1 MQSEF
6 EELLGSRNVYYQ
18 PPASTKMAYPAI
30 RYSLKDFDV
39 KSANNMPYL
48 RKPCYEVTL
57 IDKNPDSEFVELI
70 MNIPYCSFDR
80 SYKADNLNHFVFT
93 IYH

>member
-18 PPASTKMAYPAI
+18 PPASIKMMYPAI

-39 KSANNMPYL
+39 KQANNSSYL
-48 RKPCYEVTL
+48 IKPCYEVIL
-57 IDKNPDSEFVELI
+57 IDKDPDSKFVELI
-70 MNIPYCSFDR
+70 MSIPYCSFDR